1 LNFHRKDIA
10 KFARDT
16 NHTGNK
22 AERVN
27 EYMVWSEK
35 SRAELIELR
44 DAAAAEL
51 AAISAQNLKLDLTR
65 GKPSIAQLDLSA
77 GMLGV
82 ISGAEDC
89 FTESGLDCRNYGI
102 LDGIPEAKKMFSS
115 LLGIPEERLIVAGNS
130 SLNLMFDTVV
140 RCMLFGVRGGYEP
153 WGRQGRIKFLCPS
166 PGYDRHFAICRSLGI
181 EMIPIAMTPE
191 GPDMKQVR
199 MHVCSDPSVKGIW
212 CVPKFS
218 NPEGVT
224 YSDAVVEELASLK
237 PAAPDF
243 RIFWDN
249 AYAVHELYDE
259 EVHLRD
265 IFAVAEEYGN
275 VDNIFYF
282 ASTSKISFPGSGVAI
297 MAASEN
303 NIHQIKPIMSTQTIG
318 FDKINQMRHVKYFG
332 DADGIRAHMR
342 RHAEIL
348 RPKFESVLSIF
359 EKELGGTGIADWTSP
374 RGGYFISLN
383 TMDDC
388 ARRVYRLARAAGV
401 TLTDAGATFPYG
413 SDPRDR
419 NLRIAPSF
427 PTVKELEVAT
437 HVVCQCVRM
446 ASAEKLLESAK

>member
-1 LNFHRKDIA
+1 MN
-10 KFARDT
+10 
-16 NHTGNK
+16 
-22 AERVN
+22 
-27 EYMVWSEK
+27 WSEM
-35 SRAELIELR
+35 SREELSALRAQAQAEL
-44 DAAAAEL
+44 DAYRAR
-51 AAISAQNLKLDLTR
+51 SLKLDLTR
-65 GKPSIAQLDLSA
+65 GKPSAEQLNLSS

-82 ISGAEDC
+82 ITHADDC
-89 FTESGLDCRNYGI
+89 FSESGLDCRNYGI
-102 LDGIPEAKKMFSS
+102 LDGLPETKKLFSD
-115 LLGIPEERLIVAGNS
+115 LLGIKPERIIVAGNS

-181 EMIPIAMTPE
+181 EMIPIPMTPE

-224 YSDAVVEELASLK
+224 YSDAVVEELASLR

-259 EVHLRD
+259 EVPLAD
-265 IFAVAEEYGN
+265 IFALAEENGT

-303 NIHQIKPIMSTQTIG
+303 NIHQIKPILGTQTIG

-342 RHAEIL
+342 RHADVL
-348 RPKFESVLSIF
+348 RPKFDAVLDIL
-359 EKELGGTGIADWTSP
+359 EAELGGLGIAEWTKP

-388 ARRVYRLARAAGV
+388 ARRVYRLAKSVGV
-401 TLTDAGATFPYG
+401 ALTEAGATYPYG
-413 SDPRDR
+413 CDPRDR

-427 PTVKELEVAT
+427 PTPDEITEATKVLCTCVKL
-437 HVVCQCVRM
+437 
-446 ASAEKLLESAK
+446 ASAEKLLGE

>member
-1 LNFHRKDIA
+1 MLWC
-10 KFARDT
+10 
-16 NHTGNK
+16 NK
-22 AERVN
+22 
-27 EYMVWSEK
+27 STT
-35 SRAELIELR
+35 ELTALR
-44 DAAAAEL
+44 DEAAAEL
-51 AAISAQNLKLDLTR
+51 DRLRALGLKLDLTR
-65 GKPSIAQLDLSA
+65 GKPSTEQLNLSS
-77 GMLGV
+77 GILGV
-82 ISGAEDC
+82 ISQAEDC
-89 FTESGLDCRNYGI
+89 FSDTGLDCRNYGI
-102 LDGIPEAKKMFSS
+102 LDGIPEAKKLFSD
-115 LLGIPEERLIVAGNS
+115 LLGIPEERLIVCGNS
-130 SLNLMFDTVV
+130 SLNLMFDTIV

-166 PGYDRHFAICRSLGI
+166 PGYDRHFAICRALGI
-181 EMIPIAMTPE
+181 EMIPIAMTDE

-199 MHVCSDPSVKGIW
+199 MHVGSDPSVKGIW

-259 EVHLRD
+259 DVKLMD
-265 IFAVAEEYGN
+265 IFAAAEQYGN

-282 ASTSKISFPGSGVAI
+282 ASTSKISLPGSGVAI

-318 FDKINQMRHVKYFG
+318 YDKINQMRHVKYFG
-332 DADGIRAHMR
+332 NADGIRAHMR
-342 RHAEIL
+342 RHADVL
-348 RPKFESVLSIF
+348 RPKFEAVLDTF
-359 EKELGGTGIADWTSP
+359 ERELGGTGIADWTSP

-388 ARRVYRLARAAGV
+388 ARRVYRLAKSAGV
-401 TLTDAGATFPYG
+401 SLTDAGATYPYG
-413 SDPRDR
+413 CDPRDR

-427 PTVKELEVAT
+427 PTLEELQQAT
-437 HVVCQCVRM
+437 HVLCQCVRL
-446 ASAEKLLESAK
+446 ACAEKLLDERA

>member
-1 LNFHRKDIA
+1 MIWSQKTREELLA
-10 KFARDT
+10 CRDQ
-16 NHTGNK
+16 
-22 AERVN
+22 
-27 EYMVWSEK
+27 
-35 SRAELIELR
+35 
-44 DAAAAEL
+44 AAAEL
-51 AAISAQNLKLDLTR
+51 EAYRAQSLKLDLTR
-65 GKPSIAQLDLSA
+65 GKPSAEQLNLSS

-82 ISGAEDC
+82 ITHADDC
-89 FTESGLDCRNYGI
+89 FSESGLDCRNYGI
-102 LDGIPEAKKMFSS
+102 LDGLPETKQLFAD
-115 LLGIPEERLIVAGNS
+115 LLGIKPERIIVAGNS

-181 EMIPIAMTPE
+181 EMIPIPMTPE

-224 YSDAVVEELASLK
+224 YSDAVVEELASLR

-259 EVHLRD
+259 EVPLAD
-265 IFAVAEEYGN
+265 IFALAEENGT

-303 NIHQIKPIMSTQTIG
+303 NIHQIKPILSTQTIG

-332 DADGIRAHMR
+332 DADGIHAHMR
-342 RHAEIL
+342 RHAAVL
-348 RPKFESVLSIF
+348 RPKFDAVLDIL
-359 EKELGGTGIADWTSP
+359 EAELGGLGIADWTSP

-388 ARRVYRLARAAGV
+388 ARRVYRLAKSVGV
-401 TLTDAGATFPYG
+401 ALTEAGATYPYG
-413 SDPRDR
+413 CDPRDR

-427 PTVKELEVAT
+427 PTLPEITAATKVLCTCVKL
-437 HVVCQCVRM
+437 
-446 ASAEKLLESAK
+446 ASAEKLLEE